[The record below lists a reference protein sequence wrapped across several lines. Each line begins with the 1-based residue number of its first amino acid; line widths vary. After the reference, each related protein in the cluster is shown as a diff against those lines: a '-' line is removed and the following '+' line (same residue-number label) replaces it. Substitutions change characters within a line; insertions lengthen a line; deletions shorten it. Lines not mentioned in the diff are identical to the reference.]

1 MHILCLDVGDRNIG
15 VAVSDPLEVIAQGVG
30 RIRWNKLFPE
40 KAIEQIKELAFKYKA
55 EKIVV
60 GLPKTMGGEEGFQ
73 AKKVREFVK
82 YLSLKIDIPLILVD
96 ERLSTVTAKR
106 VLKETKA
113 TLSKRKKSED
123 KIAAAVILQTYLD
136 SQKV

>member
-30 RIRWNKLFPE
+30 RIRWNELFPE
-40 KAIEQIKELAFKYKA
+40 EAIEQIKELVFKYKA

-60 GLPKTMGGEEGFQ
+60 GLPKTMEGEEGFQ

>member
-1 MHILCLDVGDRNIG
+1 MRILGLDVGDRKIG
-15 VAVSDPLEVIAQGVG
+15 VAVSDLLETIAQGVG
-30 RIRWNKLFPE
+30 QIRWNRLFPE
-40 KAIEQIKELAFKYKA
+40 EAIRQIKELTGRYKA

-73 AKKVREFVK
+73 AKRVREFARN
-82 YLSLKIDIPLILVD
+82 LSSKIDLPLILVD
-96 ERLSTVTAKR
+96 ERLSTAAAKR
-106 VLKETKA
+106 VLKEAKA

-136 SQKV
+136 SQKY